1 MSKNTHKQNIKQI
14 LLLISMQ
21 VFICLFSDN
30 FTIFILQR
38 SIAEDKNFHDYVP
51 SGFLQKISVQSPVK
65 TWKFY
70 RT

>member
-1 MSKNTHKQNIKQI
+1 
-14 LLLISMQ
+14 MQ

-38 SIAEDKNFHDYVP
+38 SIAEDKFFYDYVP
-51 SGFLQKISVQSPVK
+51 SGFLQKISVKAPVK